1 MFDPMFRI
9 WPLLLLGGLV
19 LPGVQHVSGI
29 IIYTAKE
36 VEVAN
41 GTNVKLKCTFSSN
54 HPVSAKSVTVSWN
67 FRALNSNSDESVFY
81 YQEQPYPPMEGRFKG
96 RAVWSGDIMKKDVS
110 ITLHEVPATFNGT
123 FTCQVRNLPDVHGS
137 SGELTLRVVNKVS
150 LSEISILAAAV
161 GGACGV
167 ILILLSIFVVVRL
180 CRKKNVESDPEM
192 QVREHEWKD
201 PTVW

>member
-1 MFDPMFRI
+1 MFYPMFRI

-29 IIYTAKE
+29 IIYTEKE
-36 VEVAN
+36 MEVAN
-41 GTNVKLKCTFSSN
+41 GTDVKLKCTFSSN

-96 RAVWSGDIMKKDVS
+96 HAVWSGDIMRKDVS
-110 ITLHEVPATFNGT
+110 ITLHEVPPTFNGT

-137 SGELTLRVVNKVS
+137 RRAHPQSLS

-161 GGACGV
+161 GGTCGV
-167 ILILLSIFVVVRL
+167 ILILLSIFMAVRF
-180 CRKKNVESDPEM
+180 CRRKNVESDPEM